1 MLKSISLTYILTF
14 AVSLVLTIG
23 SQLSLRPVLKMLKT
37 PAEIIT
43 DAEGYLRIILLFSVI
58 TMTYNMFASMMRAV
72 GNSRTPLYFLMV
84 ASVINVVLDIVFV
97 KYLSLGIAGA
107 AYATVIA
114 QLISVVLCFIYCL
127 KKCNF
132 LLFNKKNFEWDKKLA
147 SELFTTGLSMG
158 LMLALTA
165 IGSVILQSGVNSFGS
180 KTVTSHA
187 AARKIDELF
196 MQPLGTL
203 SLAAST
209 FTSQN
214 YGAGKIDR
222 VKKGITYSIYI
233 AFIWSLFSLAMTFL
247 FNRPMLKLLTG
258 TNDMEIINTA
268 SAYLKIN
275 VPFFLTLSVLL
286 ILRSSLQGVGRK
298 LVPLTGSFI
307 ELVLK
312 TTAVFLFAPTLGY
325 LGICIVEPVTWV
337 ICSIV
342 LVVDYVVFL
351 KKVFPS

>member
-1 MLKSISLTYILTF
+1 
-14 AVSLVLTIG
+14 
-23 SQLSLRPVLKMLKT
+23 
-37 PAEIIT
+37 
-43 DAEGYLRIILLFSVI
+43 
-58 TMTYNMFASMMRAV
+58 
-72 GNSRTPLYFLMV
+72 
-84 ASVINVVLDIVFV
+84 
-97 KYLSLGIAGA
+97 
-107 AYATVIA
+107 
-114 QLISVVLCFIYCL
+114 
-127 KKCNF
+127 
-132 LLFNKKNFEWDKKLA
+132 
-147 SELFTTGLSMG
+147 
-158 LMLALTA
+158 
-165 IGSVILQSGVNSFGS
+165 
-180 KTVTSHA
+180 
-187 AARKIDELF
+187 
-196 MQPLGTL
+196 
-203 SLAAST
+203 
-209 FTSQN
+209 
-214 YGAGKIDR
+214 
-222 VKKGITYSIYI
+222 
-233 AFIWSLFSLAMTFL
+233 MTFL